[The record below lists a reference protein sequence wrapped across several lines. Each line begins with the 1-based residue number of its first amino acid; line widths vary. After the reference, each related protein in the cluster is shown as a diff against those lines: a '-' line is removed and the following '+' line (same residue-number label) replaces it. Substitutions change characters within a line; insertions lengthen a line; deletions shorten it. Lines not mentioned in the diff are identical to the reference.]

1 MAPDQLLGLMKMDNS
16 IKVVIVI
23 ALAYVVVIA
32 LANSKYDP
40 ALDEIDWSKPTRA
53 NVNQADQHD
62 AEVQPA
68 N

>member
-1 MAPDQLLGLMKMDNS
+1 MDNS

-23 ALAYVVVIA
+23 ALAYVAVIA
-32 LANSKYDP
+32 IANAKYDP
-40 ALDEIDWSKPTRA
+40 ALDDIDWSKPTRVS
-53 NVNQADQHD
+53 VNQVDQHD